1 MNIVR
6 FLYNF
11 IQAQRNRYSTWLFK
25 KTCGN
30 CGNLALFGKVEVINP
45 RNLFIGERCTINHN
59 CYLNCFNPVKIGND
73 VTLSANVS
81 LISTGID
88 VNAWMEGRKCHTINK
103 GIEIGDHVWVGA
115 GATILNNVHI
125 QGAYVIVAAGA
136 VVTKDI
142 HESYCVVGGCPAKI
156 IKYLK

>member
-1 MNIVR
+1 MMLFRKSFN
-6 FLYNF
+6 FLQGIINLL
-11 IQAQRNRYSTWLFK
+11 RTRLFK
-25 KTCGN
+25 RIIAESGN
-30 CGNLALFGKVEVINP
+30 IFLFGRVHVLNP
-45 RNLFIGERCTINHN
+45 GNIHIGNGCTINHN
-59 CYLNCFNPVKIGND
+59 CYLNAFNPIYIGND

-81 LISTGID
+81 IISTGID
-88 VNAWMEGRKCHTINK
+88 YIQWMGGAKCHKKNN

-125 QGAYVIVAAGA
+125 QGPYVIVAAGA

-142 HESYCVVGGCPAKI
+142 YESYCVVGGCPAKI